1 MFNQFVALLS
11 MTIGTSSAATLHN
24 PEPAL
29 DYQAEAQSARQ
40 LLQELVE
47 VNTTNPPGNEQ
58 RAVEIVAKR
67 LEKAG
72 IPYEIT
78 EFAPG
83 RQNITAR
90 LKGDGTEKPVLLIAH
105 LDVVGADGQSW
116 TVDPHKVTE
125 KDGYLYGRGVADDLG
140 MAVVNLEVFLMLKR
154 SGQPLFRDVI
164 FALTGDEESGGG
176 GVQYVLK
183 NKPES
188 LSAGIAFN
196 ELGGPMLGADGKVR
210 LVALQSAEKTYQ
222 DFELVTHG
230 KTGHAS
236 VPLADNAIYRLARA
250 LDRLGK
256 FKFPA
261 RLLPVTR
268 AYFEKR
274 AAVEPP
280 SLAAA
285 MRSLAQSGHTLPVAA
300 LKIVEADPILS
311 ANLHTTCVATI
322 LNGGTRVN
330 ALPAEAKAS
339 VNCRILPDES
349 GEDVQRRLAQVIGD
363 EGVQIQRI
371 GVFGKAGPSPVTG
384 VDLDKVRAVIAQ
396 TWVGV
401 PIIPFLSLGATD
413 SRYLRGAGTPSYGL
427 NPLPMTEGDMRRAHG
442 IDERIP
448 VGSLRTG
455 IELLHKIMLELVAKN

>member
-1 MFNQFVALLS
+1 MGLLL
-11 MTIGTSSAATLHN
+11 MLPGTAFASAA
-24 PEPAL
+24 P
-29 DYQAEAQSARQ
+29 DYEAGAASARA

-47 VNTTNPPGNEQ
+47 VDTTNPPGNEQ

-67 LEKAG
+67 LKAAG
-72 IPYEIT
+72 ISYEIT

-90 LKGDGTEKPVLLIAH
+90 LKGDGAEKPVLLIAH
-105 LDVVGADGQSW
+105 SDVVGATGQSW
-116 TVDPHKVTE
+116 TVAPHKVTE

-154 SGQPLFRDVI
+154 LAMPLRRDVI

-176 GVQYVLK
+176 GVQFVLK
-183 NKPES
+183 KNPES
-188 LSAGIAFN
+188 LAAAIAFN

-210 LVALQSAEKTYQ
+210 LIALQSAEKTYQ

-280 SLAAA
+280 ALATA
-285 MRSLAQSGHTLPVAA
+285 MLALAHSGKNLPAQA

-311 ANLHTTCVATI
+311 ANLHTTCVATE
-322 LNGGTRVN
+322 LSGGTRVN
-330 ALPAEAKAS
+330 ALPADAKAS
-339 VNCRILPDES
+339 LNCRILPDES
-349 GEDVQRRLAQVIGD
+349 GADVQAKLVQVIGD
-363 EGVQIQRI
+363 GAVQVQPV

-384 VDLDKVRAVIAQ
+384 VDLDLARGVLARM
-396 TWVGV
+396 WPGV
-401 PIIPFLSLGATD
+401 PVIPFLSLGATD
-413 SRYLRGAGTPSYGL
+413 SRYLRGAGTTSYGL
-427 NPLPMTEGDMRRAHG
+427 NPLPMTESDMRRAHG
-442 IDERIP
+442 IDERLP

-455 IELLHKIMLELVAKN
+455 IEFQYKLLRELSQAGAAPTQSVR